1 MNVKKRLISGL
12 LLSLF
17 LFCALLTPA
26 LAADGSTKTYVY
38 NEYGEAVCAPSAYL
52 CTRVLR
58 GRDLGLGDFSKLTDL
73 YVNGNVYLSD
83 SGNNRIVVLS
93 PEYELVR
100 VISEVQESGAA
111 SALNSPSSVFLADG
125 LLYIC
130 DTGNSRVVAVD
141 SEDRV
146 VKTFCKPASDL
157 LTEDFAFKP
166 SKVVV
171 NRAGSVYIAASGVYQ
186 GLLHYES
193 DGSFIEFF
201 GANKVEVTAAVLLKS
216 MWMNIFSDEQRESL
230 IRTVPTEYAGIFID
244 SEDMIYTTTVT
255 ASTSQVKRL
264 NASGENILIYPGS
277 STGFLQ
283 KGYDRNNFGDQI
295 LEYAKG
301 SLRRS
306 QIMDVTVDG
315 DNVIAVLDSSRGRVL
330 LFDSEQN
337 TLGIF
342 GGSGTQDGCF
352 TNASALAKN
361 GGEYLVADGTRN
373 SVTVFAPT
381 EYMQNIR
388 CALRAYGQGEYSES
402 RAYWERVLESNAGLS
417 VAAKGVGRAL
427 LLEGNFRDA
436 MRYLKMGD
444 DRYYYSMAL
453 TRYRREFLRENSLWL
468 VPCVIVAAA
477 AVCIGLRQLYL
488 AILRSG
494 KGREK

>member
-1 MNVKKRLISGL
+1 M
-12 LLSLF
+12 LLSL
-17 LFCALLTPA
+17 LLLCALLTPA
-26 LAADGSTKTYVY
+26 LAADASTKTYVY
-38 NEYGEAVCAPSAYL
+38 NEYGEAVNAPSAYL

-58 GRDLGLGDFSKLTDL
+58 GRDLGLGDFSKLADL

-141 SEDRV
+141 ADDRV
-146 VKTFCKPASDL
+146 VKNFYKPASDL

-171 NRAGSVYIAASGVYQ
+171 NSAGSVYIAASGVYQ

-244 SEDMIYTTTVT
+244 SEDMIYTTTIT

-264 NASGENILIYPGS
+264 NASGENILMYPGS

-306 QIMDVTVDG
+306 QIMDVTVDD
-315 DNVIAVLDSSRGRVL
+315 DNVIAVLDSTRGRVL

-342 GGSGTQDGCF
+342 GGSGTQDGYF
-352 TNASALAKN
+352 TNASALSKN
-361 GGEYLVADGTRN
+361 GEEYLVADGTRN

-388 CALRAYGQGEYSES
+388 CALRAYDRGEYSES
-402 RAYWERVLESNAGLS
+402 RTYWERVLESNAGLS
-417 VAAKGVGRAL
+417 VAAKGIGRAL

-468 VPCVIVAAA
+468 VPCVIAVAV
-477 AVCIGLRQLYL
+477 AVCIGLRKLYL

>member
-1 MNVKKRLISGL
+1 M
-12 LLSLF
+12 LLSL
-17 LFCALLTPA
+17 LLLCALLTPA

-38 NEYGEAVCAPSAYL
+38 NEYGEAVNAPSAYL

-58 GRDLGLGDFSKLTDL
+58 GRDLGLGDFSKLADL

-100 VISEVQESGAA
+100 VISEVQENGTAT
-111 SALNSPSSVFLADG
+111 ALSSPSSVFLADG

-141 SEDRV
+141 ADDRV
-146 VKTFCKPASDL
+146 VKTFYKPASDL

-171 NRAGSVYIAASGVYQ
+171 NSAGSVYIAASGVYQ

-244 SEDMIYTTTVT
+244 SEDMIYTTTIT

-264 NASGENILIYPGS
+264 NASGENILMYPGS

-306 QIMDVTVDG
+306 QIMDVTVDD
-315 DNVIAVLDSSRGRVL
+315 DNVIAVLDSTRGRVL

-342 GGSGTQDGCF
+342 GGSGTQDGYF
-352 TNASALAKN
+352 TNASALSKN
-361 GGEYLVADGTRN
+361 GEEYLVADGTRN

-388 CALRAYGQGEYSES
+388 CALRAYDRGEYSES
-402 RAYWERVLESNAGLS
+402 RTYWERVLESNAGLS
-417 VAAKGVGRAL
+417 VAAKGIGRAL

-468 VPCVIVAAA
+468 VPCVIAAA
-477 AVCIGLRQLYL
+477 VAVCIGLRQLYL